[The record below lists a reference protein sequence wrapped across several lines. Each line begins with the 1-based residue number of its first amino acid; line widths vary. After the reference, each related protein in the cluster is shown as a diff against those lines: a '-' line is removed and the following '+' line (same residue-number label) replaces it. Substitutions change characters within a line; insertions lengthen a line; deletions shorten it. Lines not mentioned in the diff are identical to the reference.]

1 MQPGGSTQADEPG
14 EIELQAMGSKKLSQR
29 NTVIT
34 VNPTD
39 EKLQGINC
47 VDILMSWYLNFK
59 LLNSSEKFPN

>member
-47 VDILMSWYLNFK
+47 VDILTS
-59 LLNSSEKFPN
+59 